1 MTDSAAT
8 VMAIVFGLAVFA
20 VIVVIGWRSVQNR
33 RIVRLQGADG
43 QETIIIAREDDEIS
57 SVETTTTDTSAP
69 ESIPPADAVHADA
82 PVPEPEFGRKTPI

>member
-8 VMAIVFGLAVFA
+8 LLAIVFGIAVFA

-43 QETIIIAREDDEIS
+43 HETIIVASEDDEIS
-57 SVETTTTDTSAP
+57 SVETTTEPAP
-69 ESIPPADAVHADA
+69 A
-82 PVPEPEFGRKTPI
+82 PVPAAAEPAPELGRGAARPQTLV

>member
-8 VMAIVFGLAVFA
+8 LMAIIFGIAVFA

-57 SVETTTTDTSAP
+57 SVETTTTETA
-69 ESIPPADAVHADA
+69 PPAPVPVASVDVADA
-82 PVPEPEFGRKTPI
+82 PAAEPDFGRKTPI